1 MYIQVIILNH
11 PGQINAGYAPVL
23 DCHTSHIA
31 CKFRDLLE
39 KIDRRSGKKLEDNP
53 ANVKSG
59 DAAIVEMVPQKPMCV
74 EPFSEYAP
82 LGRFAVR
89 DMRQTVAVGV
99 IKSVKKRDAGAGK
112 VTKAAQKAAG
122 KKKWSGHQKCIES
135 AAYRLN
141 IIGWMNIPLQFQCSI
156 FWFLHTVPLGLAA
169 VANCCFLIV
178 SVRNSFTWE
187 KLCFTGT
194 LIFAL
199 FIRLYMQMK

>member
-1 MYIQVIILNH
+1 MHKLDSSSVCPDAGACVGKPRRGCFETFCRHILVMCMLSGRCRLCVQVIILNH

-53 ANVKSG
+53 QHVKSG
-59 DAAIVEMVPQKPMCV
+59 DAAIVNMVPQKPMCV

-99 IKSVKKRDAGAGK
+99 IKEVKKRDAGAGK
-112 VTKAAQKAAG
+112 VTKAAQKAQA
-122 KKKWSGHQKCIES
+122 KKK
-135 AAYRLN
+135 
-141 IIGWMNIPLQFQCSI
+141 
-156 FWFLHTVPLGLAA
+156 
-169 VANCCFLIV
+169 
-178 SVRNSFTWE
+178 
-187 KLCFTGT
+187 
-194 LIFAL
+194 
-199 FIRLYMQMK
+199 